1 MLSLL
6 SIKKFSS
13 SFISN
18 LRTGLNVPL
27 ASPTAASK
35 RLTSSTII
43 PILKLALL
51 VAYNLRIVLYDVN
64 TILPVLKNELE
75 PLSLSTAIT
84 R

>member
-18 LRTGLNVPL
+18 LRIGLNVPL

-35 RLTSSTII
+35 RLTSPTII